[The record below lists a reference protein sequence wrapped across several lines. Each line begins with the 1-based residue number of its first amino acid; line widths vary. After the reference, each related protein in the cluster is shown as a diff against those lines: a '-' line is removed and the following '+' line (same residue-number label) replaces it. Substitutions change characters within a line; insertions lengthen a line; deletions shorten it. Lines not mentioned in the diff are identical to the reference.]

1 MTIPKLGPISLLM
14 IVAASCLMVAAAE
27 EELPASTARQSKQIF
42 LVPSMTPSSTFP
54 LGFYGRSPL
63 AYPLLMPQQDSL
75 IRSDLVEQ
83 EPRASGWPY
92 NVPSVSS
99 EDDEQAPSWRVYD
112 AVDDHGGLKWW
123 KRRFNRQ
130 ALITLTPSN
139 LECLTENIKTDGL
152 GPCKRASQA
161 NQGTIDIKFPVA
173 DQSAVI
179 GITANSP
186 VNTRVTLLC
195 TTITEMGVFTQT
207 GKIGAV
213 SDTPRTEMGYM
224 QIVATSTA
232 ANAVLRCH
240 WTTYRHYTATY
251 P

>member
-1 MTIPKLGPISLLM
+1 
-14 IVAASCLMVAAAE
+14 MVAVAE

-99 EDDEQAPSWRVYD
+99 GKIIKLCSTRKTWIVNNFCAIYACSIEDDEQAPSWRVYD

-139 LECLTENIKTDGL
+139 LG
-152 GPCKRASQA
+152 
-161 NQGTIDIKFPVA
+161 KFFVCA
-173 DQSAVI
+173 DLVPISY
-179 GITANSP
+179 NMFMYFS
-186 VNTRVTLLC
+186 NC
-195 TTITEMGVFTQT
+195 
-207 GKIGAV
+207 
-213 SDTPRTEMGYM
+213 
-224 QIVATSTA
+224 
-232 ANAVLRCH
+232 
-240 WTTYRHYTATY
+240 
-251 P
+251 